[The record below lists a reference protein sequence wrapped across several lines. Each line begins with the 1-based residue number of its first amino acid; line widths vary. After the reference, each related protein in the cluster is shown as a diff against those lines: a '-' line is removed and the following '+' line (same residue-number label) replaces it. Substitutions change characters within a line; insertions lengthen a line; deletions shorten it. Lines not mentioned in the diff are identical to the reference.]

1 MNDSL
6 LAENQRLSTVV
17 GELQEAR
24 LTSAQHAASIAEMA
38 EAKVSL
44 YKFYLYRVCNVRL
57 QIKFRKF

>member
-17 GELQEAR
+17 GELQDAR
-24 LTSAQHAASIAEMA
+24 LASAQHAASVAEMA

-44 YKFYLYRVCNVRL
+44 CSFLPRAVMKPN
-57 QIKFRKF
+57 IKFKVFF